1 MNQDKLQVVADVLAM
16 KEFLSNHGWKQ
27 NPANAD
33 QYSMACDDCVYFV
46 DLYVIDKEVK

>member
-1 MNQDKLQVVADVLAM
+1 MNPDKLQVVADVLAM

-27 NPANAD
+27 NPTNAD

-46 DLYVIDKEVK
+46 DLYVIDKEMN